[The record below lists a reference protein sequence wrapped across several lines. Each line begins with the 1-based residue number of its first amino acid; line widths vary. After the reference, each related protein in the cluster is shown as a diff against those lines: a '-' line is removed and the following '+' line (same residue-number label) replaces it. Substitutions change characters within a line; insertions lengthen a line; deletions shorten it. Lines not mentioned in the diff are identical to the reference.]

1 MKSATKRFVMVCGD
15 KGGTGKSLMTRVLA
29 DRIRREQRDALLI
42 DGDGEIGN
50 LYQFYASLDGTGE
63 PTPNQTDNGVVP
75 IRFTGPERERD
86 QLLAAVDLGKSLI
99 LADLPAASLTQL
111 RQFDTDIGFFA
122 ELERNGYRA
131 T

>member
-1 MKSATKRFVMVCGD
+1 MPCPELRGQ
-15 KGGTGKSLMTRVLA
+15 LH
-29 DRIRREQRDALLI
+29 